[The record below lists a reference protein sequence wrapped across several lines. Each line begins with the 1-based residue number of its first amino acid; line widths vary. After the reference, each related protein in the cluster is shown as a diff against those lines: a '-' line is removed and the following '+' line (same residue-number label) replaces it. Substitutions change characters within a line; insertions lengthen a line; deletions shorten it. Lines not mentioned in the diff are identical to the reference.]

1 MTAERAQKTP
11 EYTLDEMRGAAKR
24 GARYFATGMS
34 EFSKTFIAVRSADT
48 MMVVAT
54 GASAEMLREFVE
66 GGGIGEVTSG
76 VEDVDRVVHTQGGV
90 AERQGAGLQTQND
103 GGSSPPAPSIPAPA
117 AAVPASTETVVIP
130 PESVVIPLYHE
141 AGEEYRGRGGNVH
154 LHVLA
159 DVKLG
164 RRERKTGECLCSK
177 RKGTRQRTPEPNET
191 KMCGECVKVAKEHEL
206 RWEMS

>member
-1 MTAERAQKTP
+1 MTA
-11 EYTLDEMRGAAKR
+11 EYTLDEMREAAKR
-24 GARYFATGMS
+24 GVRYFATGMAG
-34 EFSKTFIAVRSADT
+34 FSKTFIAVRTSDT

-54 GASAEMLREFVE
+54 GASAEMLKEFVE
-66 GGGIGEVTSG
+66 GGGIGKVTAG

-90 AERQGAGLQTQND
+90 AEGQGAGLQTQND

-117 AAVPASTETVVIP
+117 AAIPASTEIAPIPPETVVIA
-130 PESVVIPLYHE
+130 LYHE
-141 AGEEYRGRGGNVH
+141 AGEEYRGKGGNVH

-177 RKGTRQRTPEPNET
+177 KKGTRERTPEPNET
-191 KMCGECVKVAKEHEL
+191 KMCGECVKVAKEHGL
-206 RWEMS
+206 RWAM